1 MIEKQLTFLS
11 GKKIYPPKNVPFQLF
26 NIPTT
31 LVNRKPAVLI
41 QPEMKSIQIALK
53 HGGSKW
59 QSINSLQSDNL
70 KQLSSLEKGS
80 LYLTLYFYKPF
91 EHAIQLL

>member
-1 MIEKQLTFLS
+1 
-11 GKKIYPPKNVPFQLF
+11 
-26 NIPTT
+26 
-31 LVNRKPAVLI
+31 
-41 QPEMKSIQIALK
+41 MKSIQIALK

-59 QSINSLQSDNL
+59 QSINSPQSDNL

-80 LYLTLYFYKPF
+80 LNLTLYFHKPF